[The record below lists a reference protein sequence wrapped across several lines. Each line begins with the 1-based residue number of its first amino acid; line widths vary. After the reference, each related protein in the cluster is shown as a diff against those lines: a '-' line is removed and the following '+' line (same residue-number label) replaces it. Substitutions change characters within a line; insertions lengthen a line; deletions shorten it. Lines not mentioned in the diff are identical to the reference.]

1 MFPFGQADVHSLE
14 TLVVTGT
21 VEPDIAAVEIVAD
34 VREVLVERARRLAWI
49 SATVADRAQV
59 STEQSTT
66 RVSCHTYRR

>member
-14 TLVVTGT
+14 TLVVAGT
-21 VEPDIAAVEIVAD
+21 VEPDVAAVEIVTD

-49 SATVADRAQV
+49 SAIATDRMQV

-66 RVSCHTYRR
+66 RASCHTYRR